1 MNITKL
7 RVLLGEAYNKIVFR
21 SDAKVFVSSDGRNV
35 YDQDWMEDEWSS
47 FLKQHGILCRRP
59 IPKNASKFIHVAIC
73 GEVPPTSEV
82 DLTTGE
88 IIQTR
93 DQNNR
98 TDCWIPLDLAMH
110 LLWCGEFPNL
120 NS

>member
-1 MNITKL
+1 MNATKL
-7 RVLLGEAYNKIVFR
+7 IDLMGEAYNKVVFR
-21 SDAKVFVSSDGRNV
+21 SDAKFFSLDPKV

-59 IPKNASKFIHVAIC
+59 IPKNSFKFVRIPRC
-73 GEVPPTSEV
+73 GEVPQTSEV
-82 DLTTGE
+82 DRATGE
-88 IIQTR
+88 IVQTR

-110 LLWCGEFPNL
+110 LLWCGEFPQT
-120 NS
+120 